1 MSSSARTSASHPIR
15 VDWLSTPWM
24 GKVGLTFAPGKVQP
38 GAATGAW
45 ERDLRVDLDRLRQEF
60 AADRLICLLRDDELA
75 ELGIATL
82 PHAAAVAGLRF
93 HRVPITDGELPDA
106 KQDVAGLVSEIAG
119 WAAAGENVVIHCKG
133 GLGRAG
139 TIGGGVL
146 RAAGMDG
153 DAALRELA
161 RARGPACPETS
172 QQRLFIEKFEL
183 SLPAMRSRVLGA
195 VLGAAIGDALGHPT
209 EFLSTDEIRRRHG
222 PASVT
227 GFELWWERQGK
238 RFAPYTDDTQMAE
251 IVLRALVRAR
261 QAGVPTEG
269 VMQDMAVGFAN
280 WATQPQGGH
289 RAPGN
294 ACMRGARRLAD
305 GVHWREAGGEEDGGC
320 GSVMRAYPFGL
331 LVDDLGLVEHW
342 AVEHSRM
349 THRHPIAL
357 AACAAMAIGVAL
369 EIRGEHPAKVLA
381 EMVEAAGRHDAVT
394 ARMAERAIADA
405 HEGADPDSV
414 LTSLQG
420 WAAHEAI
427 AAAMFVVARHP
438 RDLSAAVLEGANAPG
453 DSDSIA
459 TLAGALLGARLG
471 LEALPAAWI
480 RDVERSHD
488 LLNLGREAA
497 DIVDGPRG

>member
-1 MSSSARTSASHPIR
+1 
-15 VDWLSTPWM
+15 
-24 GKVGLTFAPGKVQP
+24 
-38 GAATGAW
+38 
-45 ERDLRVDLDRLRQEF
+45 
-60 AADRLICLLRDDELA
+60 
-75 ELGIATL
+75 
-82 PHAAAVAGLRF
+82 
-93 HRVPITDGELPDA
+93 
-106 KQDVAGLVSEIAG
+106 
-119 WAAAGENVVIHCKG
+119 
-133 GLGRAG
+133 
-139 TIGGGVL
+139 
-146 RAAGMDG
+146 
-153 DAALRELA
+153 
-161 RARGPACPETS
+161 
-172 QQRLFIEKFEL
+172 
-183 SLPAMRSRVLGA
+183 
-195 VLGAAIGDALGHPT
+195 
-209 EFLSTDEIRRRHG
+209 
-222 PASVT
+222 
-227 GFELWWERQGK
+227 
-238 RFAPYTDDTQMAE
+238 
-251 IVLRALVRAR
+251 
-261 QAGVPTEG
+261 
-269 VMQDMAVGFAN
+269 
-280 WATQPQGGH
+280 
-289 RAPGN
+289 
-294 ACMRGARRLAD
+294 
-305 GVHWREAGGEEDGGC
+305 
-320 GSVMRAYPFGL
+320 MRAYPFGL
-331 LVDDLGLVEHW
+331 LVDDLGLVEHL

-414 LTSLQG
+414 LTRLQG

-438 RDLSAAVLEGANAPG
+438 RDLSAALLEGANAPG